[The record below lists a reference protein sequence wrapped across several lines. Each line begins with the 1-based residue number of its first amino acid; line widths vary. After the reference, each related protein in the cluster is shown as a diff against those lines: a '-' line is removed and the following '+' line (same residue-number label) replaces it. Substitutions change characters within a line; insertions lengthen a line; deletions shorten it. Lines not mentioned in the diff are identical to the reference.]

1 MKWLILLLTFTTVT
15 LFGQQNPVAYSVDGR
30 VKYSPA
36 SKGWFNYAPLKTGM
50 QLSETGRLKLKPG
63 ASVSLLYDE
72 QYATITE
79 KGKHAVSS
87 ILEDYERFQENPYT
101 DMLKARVEEAD
112 DPFFFY
118 LDDEPGLA
126 ANDKPA
132 KPVYE
137 SREGDGH
144 GDADAA
150 LLPITTNGGKVAG
163 EGFFVSW
170 APKNAADTPDRY
182 LFKLT
187 DDQGK
192 LLLEQSTSEG
202 NLTVSAAEA
211 QLKAGRFYRW
221 QASAAEN
228 PSVHTPS
235 ITFEYTAADAIQAVL
250 NPLRSDPIYQDA
262 EPAAQLLLEAVTLE
276 QNDFQERAGLRYREA
291 MEKDPDHDLARAL
304 YKAFL
309 WRQGL

>member
-1 MKWLILLLTFTTVT
+1 MKWLPLLLTLLTVT
-15 LFGQQNPVAYSVDGR
+15 LFGQQDPVVYSVDGKA
-30 VKYSPA
+30 KYSPA

-50 QLSETGRLKLKPG
+50 KLSETGRLKLKAG
-63 ASVSLLYDE
+63 TSVSVLYDE
-72 QYATITE
+72 QYATISK
-79 KGKHAVSS
+79 KGKHTVSG
-87 ILEDYERFQENPYT
+87 ILEDYEQFQENPYT
-101 DMLKARVEEAD
+101 ELLQERVEEAS

-126 ANDKPA
+126 ASTQPTKP
-132 KPVYE
+132 KYE

-163 EGFFVSW
+163 DGFFVSW
-170 APKNAADTPDRY
+170 APRAGADAPDRY

-192 LLLEQSTSEG
+192 ILMEKSTEEG
-202 NLTVSAAEA
+202 NLMVSTAEA
-211 QLKAGRFYRW
+211 QLKAGQFYRW
-221 QASAAEN
+221 QATAAED
-228 PSVHTPS
+228 PAVSTPTV
-235 ITFEYTAADAIQAVL
+235 TFEYAAASAVQAAL
-250 NPLRSDPIYQDA
+250 DPLRDDPIYKNA

-276 QNDFQERAGLRYREA
+276 KNGFQERAGLRYREA